1 MIAAVAP
8 TGPPWVQILLSAVGL
23 LGGTGGVVAFATVLS
38 QRRKFRADT
47 AEVLTDT
54 ALTLIA
60 PLKTR
65 VIELEAE
72 TAEARRLALVASEQ
86 IGDLRGVVDEVKT
99 LMRGWRAAILD
110 PNATLTQL
118 RDLMHRD

>member
-1 MIAAVAP
+1 VIAAAAA
-8 TGPPWVQILLSAVGL
+8 TGPSWIQFLLSAVGL
-23 LGGTGGVVAFATVLS
+23 LGGTGGVAAVATVLS
-38 QRRKFRADT
+38 QRGKFRADT
-47 AEVLTDT
+47 ADVLTDT

-72 TAEARRLALVASEQ
+72 TAEARRLALATSEQ
-86 IGDLRGVVDEVKT
+86 IGELRGAVDEVKI

-110 PNATLTQL
+110 PNATLVQL